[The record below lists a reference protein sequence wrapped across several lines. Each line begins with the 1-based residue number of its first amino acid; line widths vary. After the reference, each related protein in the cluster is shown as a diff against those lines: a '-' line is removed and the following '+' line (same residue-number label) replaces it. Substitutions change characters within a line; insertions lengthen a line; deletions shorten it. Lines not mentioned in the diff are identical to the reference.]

1 VVKHRFSVG
10 KRSPLRAGPWYGRRP
25 GRPWSDQVEFCILG
39 PLEAR
44 VDGVPIPLGAPKQ
57 RALLALLVLH
67 ANTVVSVDRLVDG
80 LWGDSPPPT
89 AAKIVQVYVSGL
101 RRALRSGGEE
111 ALLTRAPGYLLQVP
125 PEALDLERFE
135 RLVERARGSAADE
148 PAVAAGALREALAL
162 WRGAP
167 LADVA
172 FEPFAA
178 PEVMRLEERRL
189 EALEARIDADLAL
202 GRHAELVGELRALAD
217 EHPYREGLHAR
228 LILALYRSGRQVEAL
243 ESYREARRLLM
254 EELGI
259 EPSPELARLEV
270 GILRHE
276 PGLAPP
282 QWIEGATPPARRAA
296 ASLVA
301 LLERD
306 EYIAELER
314 CFRDTQEGTGRLA
327 LVAAEA
333 GGGKTALVER
343 FCAERVVDAQVLW
356 GACDPLSTPRALGPL
371 LDVAAAAGGE
381 LARLARESADRE
393 AIFDALLARLRG
405 ARGSIVLVIEDAHWA
420 DEASLDCLRFLGRR
434 LGQTPTL
441 LIVTYRHEEI
451 GPRHPLRTVLG
462 DLATASVVRRLS
474 LPPLSPAA
482 VATLAGRRADEPG
495 DLHALTGGNPFF
507 VTEVLATP
515 GAEVPE
521 TVRDAVLARASRLSP
536 AARRALDA
544 ASIVP
549 LRVEPWLLAGLC
561 DCDIGGVEECVAV
574 GMLVDL
580 VDGLAFRHEL
590 ARLAVE
596 EAVPRRARVDL
607 HRRIVALLTEP
618 PEGAADPARLAHH
631 AEAAGLGA
639 EVVRYAPLAAA
650 RAAALGAH
658 REAAAQYAR
667 ALRFG
672 RALAPAEQL
681 ELLQPYAYEC
691 YLTNQTEEAVEAE
704 RRAVEGWR
712 ALGKRRGEGD
722 GLRRLSRYLWYSGRR
737 KEAEAAADA
746 AVALLETLEPGPELA
761 RAYSEVSRLCMLA
774 QRTEGA
780 VTWGMRAIALAERLG
795 ATEIVIYALNNVG
808 SAENLA
814 GIEAGREKLERSLTL
829 ALDAGLEE
837 EVARAYN
844 NLGSGAAATR
854 RHALAERWLK
864 EGIAYCEDHE
874 LDGFLAGLRFRL
886 AETRLAQ
893 GCPDEAE
900 SLIGSRVA
908 SAYTRSGVP
917 GLRGLLRARRGDLD
931 AWPLLDQALEAATS
945 AGELQMLGPIAC
957 QRAEAAWIAGDDL
970 RAAAEARRALPLALE
985 VGDVWRI
992 GELASWMRRAGA
1004 ASEIPSPLIEPYSLE
1019 QAGRWREAAAA
1030 WDALGCPYEAA
1041 LSRGETDDAAIV
1053 GKALRA
1059 LEEVGAPATATRV
1072 ACRARE
1078 RGVQLP
1084 RGLGMKT
1091 RPTSRG

>member
-1 VVKHRFSVG
+1 
-10 KRSPLRAGPWYGRRP
+10 
-25 GRPWSDQVEFCILG
+25 VEFCILG

-44 VDGVPIPLGAPKQ
+44 VGGVPVPLGAPKQ

-67 ANTVVSVDRLVDG
+67 ANKVVSVDRLVDG

-101 RRALRSGGEE
+101 RRALRSGSEG
-111 ALLTRAPGYLLQVP
+111 ALVTRSPGYLLRLAP
-125 PEALDLERFE
+125 GTLDLERFE
-135 RLVERARGSAADE
+135 GLVERARASAAED

-162 WRGAP
+162 WRGPP

-202 GRHAELVGELRALAD
+202 GRHAELVGELRALTR
-217 EHPYREGLHAR
+217 EHAYREGLHAR
-228 LILALYRSGRQVEAL
+228 LVLALYRSGRQVEAL
-243 ESYREARRLLM
+243 ESHREARRMLM

-282 QWIEGATPPARRAA
+282 QSIEGARPGARRAA
-296 ASLVA
+296 PPPVA

-306 EYIAELER
+306 ESIAELER
-314 CFRDTQEGTGRLA
+314 CLRDTQEGSGRLA

-343 FCAERVVDAQVLW
+343 FCAERAVDAQVLW

-371 LDVAAAAGGE
+371 LDIAAAAGGE
-381 LARLARESADRE
+381 LARLAREGADRE
-393 AIFDALLARLRG
+393 AIFGALLSRLRE
-405 ARGSIVLVIEDAHWA
+405 ARGSVVVVIEDAHWA
-420 DEASLDCLRFLGRR
+420 DEATLDFLRFLGRR
-434 LGQTPTL
+434 VGQTRTL

-451 GPRHPLRTVLG
+451 GLRHPLRTVLG
-462 DLATASVVRRLS
+462 DLATGAVVRRLS
-474 LPPLSPAA
+474 LPPLSVAA
-482 VATLAGRRADEPG
+482 VATLAGRRGRDGG

-536 AARRALDA
+536 VARRALDA
-544 ASIVP
+544 ASVVP
-549 LRVEPWLLAGLC
+549 LRVEAWLLAGLC
-561 DCDIGGVEECVAV
+561 DSDVGGIERCVSV
-574 GMLVDL
+574 GMLVES
-580 VDGLAFRHEL
+580 VDRLAFRHEL

-596 EAVPRRARVDL
+596 GAVPRRARLDL
-607 HRRIVALLTEP
+607 HRRIVGLLAEP

-631 AEAAGLGA
+631 AEAAGLA
-639 EVVRYAPLAAA
+639 ADVVRYAPLAAA

-672 RALAPAEQL
+672 RALPPAEEG
-681 ELLQPYAYEC
+681 ELLERYAYEC
-691 YLTNQTEEAVEAE
+691 YLTNQTEEAVDAE
-704 RRAVEGWR
+704 RRAVKGWR
-712 ALGKRRGEGD
+712 ALGERRGEGD

-737 KEAEAAADA
+737 AEAEPAAEA
-746 AVALLETLEPGPELA
+746 AVALLETLEAGPELA
-761 RAYSEVSRLCMLA
+761 RAYSEVSRLHMLA

-795 ATEIVIYALNNVG
+795 STEIVIYALNNVG

-814 GIEAGREKLERSLTL
+814 GIEAGREKLERSLAL

-844 NLGSGAAATR
+844 NLASGAAATR
-854 RHALAERWLK
+854 RHELAERWLR
-864 EGIAYCEDHE
+864 EGIAYCEEHE

-893 GCPDEAE
+893 GYPDEAE
-900 SLIGSRVA
+900 SLIESRTPGG
-908 SAYTRSGVP
+908 YGRSGVP
-917 GLRGLLRARRGDLD
+917 GLRGLLRARRGDPD
-931 AWPLLDQALEAATS
+931 VWPLLDQALEAAIS
-945 AGELQMLGPIAC
+945 DGELQMLGPVAC
-957 QRAEAAWIAGDDL
+957 HRAEAAWIAGDDE

-985 VGDVWRI
+985 VGDAWRI
-992 GELASWMRRAGA
+992 GELTSWLRRAGA
-1004 ASEIPSPLIEPYSLE
+1004 ASEAPGSLIEPYSLE

-1041 LSRGETDDAAIV
+1041 LSRGETDDP
-1053 GKALRA
+1053 ALVAQALSA
-1059 LEEVGAPATATRV
+1059 LEKLCAPATATRV
-1072 ACRARE
+1072 ARRAGD
-1078 RGVQLP
+1078 RGVRLP
-1084 RGLGMKT
+1084 RGFGTEM
-1091 RPTSRG
+1091 RPASRGSGRTSRTPGRRARHSSSPP